1 MYSPSS
7 KYEFLWKM
15 DRFEFMKADNR
26 SRSKAIIFR
35 LARIFVF
42 FFRAA
47 MLPPKHTIFARFDKF
62 RPIKIRSNLLFFA
75 NDQRIAKASV
85 AQDVKNEIE
94 NSNPF
99 RAVTRIIL
107 DTVSN
112 LQKGCTTAKSGNPRV
127 TGVCPLFGRTIGW
140 IDSLESTRDRRRN
153 EVVRTRFR
161 EVRTPTC
168 AVRSFDRQ
176 VVNATLRE
184 NTENV
189 TSARILSLLCLRV
202 TPSPLHPPS
211 FLCIPRASPIYSIY
225 RVKMYRWSCSHERAR
240 MNIERYAKR
249 ENKRVEC
256 AWILSFFFSL
266 FRYQRCRRSSTSLNW
281 KILFQVKVFTFEKK
295 VIYLRFIIINS
306 VLSLNVPLKIAW

>member
-1 MYSPSS
+1 
-7 KYEFLWKM
+7 M
-15 DRFEFMKADNR
+15 DRFEFMKPDNR

-35 LARIFVF
+35 LARIFDF
-42 FFRAA
+42 FFE
-47 MLPPKHTIFARFDKF
+47 LLCFLQHTIFARFDKF

-75 NDQRIAKASV
+75 NDQRTAKASV

-161 EVRTPTC
+161 EVRTATC

-189 TSARILSLLCLRV
+189 TSARILSLLCSRV
-202 TPSPLHPPS
+202 CDPLPSPSTL
-211 FLCIPRASPIYSIY
+211 FL
-225 RVKMYRWSCSHERAR
+225 MHTAR
-240 MNIERYAKR
+240 ITDLFHLSGKNVQMILFPWTSSYEYWTICETR
-249 ENKRVEC
+249 EQACRMCVNFK
-256 AWILSFFFSL
+256 FFFSL

-281 KILFQVKVFTFEKK
+281 NRIEKYCPKWKYLFSRRK
-295 VIYLRFIIINS
+295 
-306 VLSLNVPLKIAW
+306 

>member
-161 EVRTPTC
+161 EVRTATC

-240 MNIERYAKR
+240 MNIERYAER

-256 AWILSFFFSL
+256 AWILSFFFL
-266 FRYQRCRRSSTSLNW
+266 FFDINVVEDHRHRWIEKNCSKWKYLFSRRKS
-281 KILFQVKVFTFEKK
+281 
-295 VIYLRFIIINS
+295 FIFD
-306 VLSLNVPLKIAW
+306 LL

>member
-1 MYSPSS
+1 MKNGSFRIHESGQSIPIKGYNFSS
-7 KYEFLWKM
+7 CPNFL
-15 DRFEFMKADNR
+15 
-26 SRSKAIIFR
+26 
-35 LARIFVF
+35 F

-161 EVRTPTC
+161 EVRTATC

-189 TSARILSLLCLRV
+189 TSARILSLLCLR
-202 TPSPLHPPS
+202 PPPLSIHPLS
-211 FLCIPRASPIYSIY
+211 YAYRA
-225 RVKMYRWSCSHERAR
+225 HH
-240 MNIERYAKR
+240 
-249 ENKRVEC
+249 
-256 AWILSFFFSL
+256 
-266 FRYQRCRRSSTSLNW
+266 
-281 KILFQVKVFTFEKK
+281 
-295 VIYLRFIIINS
+295 RFIPFIG
-306 VLSLNVPLKIAW
+306 

>member
-1 MYSPSS
+1 
-7 KYEFLWKM
+7 
-15 DRFEFMKADNR
+15 
-26 SRSKAIIFR
+26 
-35 LARIFVF
+35 
-42 FFRAA
+42 

-161 EVRTPTC
+161 EVRTATC

-202 TPSPLHPPS
+202 TPSSLHPPS

-240 MNIERYAKR
+240 MNIERYAER
-249 ENKRVEC
+249 ENKRVKC
-256 AWILSFFFSL
+256 AWILSFFFL
-266 FRYQRCRRSSTSLNW
+266 FFDINVVEDHRHRWIEKYCSKWKYLLSRRKS
-281 KILFQVKVFTFEKK
+281 
-295 VIYLRFIIINS
+295 FIFD
-306 VLSLNVPLKIAW
+306 LL

>member
-161 EVRTPTC
+161 EVRTATC

-240 MNIERYAKR
+240 MNIERYAER

-281 KILFQVKVFTFEKK
+281 KILFQVKVFIWRKLNLSS
-295 VIYLRFIIINS
+295 IYYN
-306 VLSLNVPLKIAW
+306 